1 MKKIINVLAF
11 IIIIGFVGSWDCG
24 NCDFKTMLLN
34 MGVTLSMLFT
44 FHIFRLSLIFFKAI
58 KKSKRHKLNRV
69 KIY

>member
-11 IIIIGFVGSWDCG
+11 IIIIGFVGAWDSG
-24 NCDFKTMLLN
+24 SCDFKTMLLN
-34 MGVTLSMLFT
+34 TGVTLSMLFT
-44 FHIFRLSLIFFKAI
+44 FHIFRFSSIFLRAI